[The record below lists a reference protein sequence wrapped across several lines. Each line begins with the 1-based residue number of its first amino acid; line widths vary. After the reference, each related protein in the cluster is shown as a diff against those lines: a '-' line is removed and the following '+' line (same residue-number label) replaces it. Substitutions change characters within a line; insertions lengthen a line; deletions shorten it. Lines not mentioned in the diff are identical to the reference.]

1 MDNVIVCPHSA
12 STADRENERITDI
25 FCDNLRRYLDVKPL
39 LNVYDR
45 ALGF

>member
-12 STADRENERITDI
+12 STADRENERITDL
-25 FCDNLRRYLDVKPL
+25 FCENIRRYIGGRPL

-45 ALGF
+45 ELGF